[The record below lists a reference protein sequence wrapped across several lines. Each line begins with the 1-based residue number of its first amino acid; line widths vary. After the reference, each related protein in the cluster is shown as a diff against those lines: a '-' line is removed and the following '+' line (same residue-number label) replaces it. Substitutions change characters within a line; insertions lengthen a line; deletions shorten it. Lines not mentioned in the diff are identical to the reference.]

1 MQKAGGYPPPYVKS
15 RTRSASRLSKSITL
29 LHRRI
34 EASSQA
40 PCPASIIV
48 LSSSSAPRLVPLSII
63 SAICASEESNTVFAS
78 TPARV
83 FIFSHK
89 RRFIRKLP
97 PPITDDGSIYFPLPI
112 LKKRFKNGFM
122 IRGLFQITT
131 FIKNTSEHLSTI
143 IVCTEALFCYLLL
156 VTRSATPST
165 VISA

>member
-15 RTRSASRLSKSITL
+15 RTRSASRRSKSMTL

-40 PCPASIIV
+40 PRPA
-48 LSSSSAPRLVPLSII
+48 SII
-63 SAICASEESNTVFAS
+63 SAICASDESNIVLAI

-89 RRFIRKLP
+89 RRFIQKLP

-131 FIKNTSEHLSTI
+131 FIKIPPSIFLRSLYARRLYFVIFYLSR
-143 IVCTEALFCYLLL
+143 EARLPQL
-156 VTRSATPST
+156 
-165 VISA
+165 